1 LDQPDIGFA
10 FLPRFT
16 KAGYAIEA
24 TAAVLNSLRTDQG
37 LKSILAT
44 TLPDNV
50 ASIGLLG
57 KLGFRLE
64 KQVTVDGLNLLV
76 YKLQFDGVRAG

>member
-1 LDQPDIGFA
+1 
-10 FLPRFT
+10 
-16 KAGYAIEA
+16 
-24 TAAVLNSLRTDQG
+24 
-37 LKSILAT
+37 
-44 TLPDNV
+44 LPDNV